1 MKPLLTTVSFQ
12 NTLSLLDSFFY
23 PFTPYLKSIFLRIF
37 KKSEEIKTTSRKGIQ
52 DMLLVKFFSVDWLPS
67 HSLYD
72 LVLRYGVKKCRLGK
86 IKKLVKTWQFFSAN
100 FPERGKNTKWK
111 SRSVFSQTTIIQ
123 LDMIVF
129 PPYTHQTIS
138 FKVKTITHSIQFYF
152 QF

>member
-23 PFTPYLKSIFLRIF
+23 PFTPYLKSIFFLRIF

-86 IKKLVKTWQFFSAN
+86 IKKLVKTWQFFCQ
-100 FPERGKNTKWK
+100 
-111 SRSVFSQTTIIQ
+111 FSGTWQKHKMEIQKRFQ
-123 LDMIVF
+123 LDD
-129 PPYTHQTIS
+129 HNLARHDSIS
-138 FKVKTITHSIQFYF
+138 SLHPSNYFIQSQDHNSFYSVLF
-152 QF
+152 